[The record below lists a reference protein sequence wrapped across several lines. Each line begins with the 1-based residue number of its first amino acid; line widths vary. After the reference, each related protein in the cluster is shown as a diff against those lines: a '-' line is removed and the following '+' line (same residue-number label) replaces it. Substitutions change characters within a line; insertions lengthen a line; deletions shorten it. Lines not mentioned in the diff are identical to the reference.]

1 MTNDCGFVAPQI
13 VIKMIEFNHNP
24 VAKVSD
30 SADKGMCEDT
40 EFLEYLNKVIR
51 EDTKI

>member
-1 MTNDCGFVAPQI
+1 MVECNR
-13 VIKMIEFNHNP
+13 KP

-30 SADKGMCEDT
+30 SKDKGMCEDP

-51 EDTKI
+51 EEIT